1 MPLRIGI
8 NALYLL
14 PGKVGGSET
23 YIRNLVKW
31 LPLAEGRNS
40 YTVFVNNES
49 KGVFKA
55 SSRVEVVDCGINA
68 ENRPK
73 RILWEQTRLPI
84 EAKRRKLDCLL
95 SAGMTAP
102 FVSHVPSFVV
112 IYDLQHVNQP
122 ENFGKFYLLFL
133 KSIIYLSARRSRG
146 VITLSEK
153 SKRDIVSVYGIRPG
167 DVGVTYLACDTDAF
181 RRRTPSEIAS
191 VRAKYKLP
199 ERYILYS
206 ASSLP
211 HKNYQRLL
219 EAFKIVKGKDAGI
232 KLVLTGAR
240 DYGQEAIIKKIDA
253 LGLKDDVVFLGWLP
267 FEDMPVIYSAA
278 ELYVFPSLHEGFG
291 IPVLEAFASGVP
303 VVCSRIE
310 PVTEVAGDAAFY
322 VDPMSVDD
330 MASGIS
336 KVLDDKAL
344 RERLVTIGLKRA
356 SEFSWKKTAEE
367 TLAIINKLLPGQR

>member
-1 MPLRIGI
+1 MRIGI

-40 YTVFVNNES
+40 YAVFVNNES
-49 KGVFKA
+49 SGVFKE

-68 ENRPK
+68 GNRPK

-84 EAKRRKLDCLL
+84 EVKRRKLDCLL

-102 FVSHVPSFVV
+102 FVSSVPSFVV

-122 ENFGKFYLLFL
+122 ENFGKLYLFFL
-133 KSIIYLSARRSRG
+133 KAIIYMSAKRSKG

-153 SKRDIVSVYGIRPG
+153 SKQDIVGVYGIRAE
-167 DVGVTYLACDTDAF
+167 DVGVARLACDTDSF
-181 RRRTPSEIAS
+181 RKHTKAEIAS
-191 VRAKYKLP
+191 VRAKYRLP

-219 EAFKIVKGKDAGI
+219 EAFKIVKGRDAGI

-240 DYGQEAIIKKIDA
+240 DYGQEAVINRIDA

-267 FEDMPVIYSAA
+267 FEDMPMIYSAA

-322 VDPMSVDD
+322 IDPLSVEDIAGG
-330 MASGIS
+330 MLT
-336 KVLDDKAL
+336 VLNDKAL
-344 RERLVTIGLKRA
+344 RERLTSKGLTRA
-356 SEFSWKKTAEE
+356 REFSWKKTALD
-367 TLAIINKLLPGQR
+367 TLAIIERSLAR

>member
-1 MPLRIGI
+1 LRIGI

-40 YTVFVNNES
+40 YAVFINNES
-49 KGVFKA
+49 SGVFKE

-68 ENRPK
+68 GNRPK

-84 EAKRRKLDCLL
+84 EAKRRKLDVLL

-102 FVSHVPSFVV
+102 FVSSVPSFVV

-122 ENFGKFYLLFL
+122 ENFGKIYLFFL
-133 KSIIYLSARRSRG
+133 KAIIYMSARRSKG

-153 SKRDIVSVYGIRPG
+153 SKRDIVSVYGIRAE
-167 DVGVTYLACDTDAF
+167 DVGVARLACDTDSF
-181 RRRTPSEIAS
+181 RKHTKAEIAS
-191 VRAKYKLP
+191 VRAKYRLP

-219 EAFKIVKGKDAGI
+219 EAFKIVKGRDAGI

-240 DYGQEAIIKKIDA
+240 DYGQEAVINRIDA

-267 FEDMPVIYSAA
+267 FEDMPMIYSAA

-322 VDPMSVDD
+322 IDPLSVEDIAGG
-330 MASGIS
+330 MLT
-336 KVLDDKAL
+336 VLNDKAL
-344 RERLVTIGLKRA
+344 RERLTSKGLTRA
-356 SEFSWKKTAEE
+356 REFSWKKTALD
-367 TLAIINKLLPGQR
+367 TLAIIERSLAR